1 MRIVCLGAGGIGG
14 YFGGRLVEAQSADV
28 SFIVRPNRKQQLER
42 DGLVVESPLG
52 DFTVKVDAVL
62 SDEVRAPAD
71 VVLLTCKA
79 YDLDSAIAS
88 IKPAVGENTAILPLL
103 NGMSHLDTLNAEFGK
118 HRVLGG
124 LAGIAITLLPDG
136 RIKHMNDWGMITFGE
151 QDGAMSPRV
160 TALQAALDATKG
172 TTVTATPE
180 IMQKM
185 WEKLVFLSTLAAM
198 TTLMRANVGE
208 IARAPCGVDLML
220 ELLKRT
226 ASIALAEGFPMPD
239 AYMERNRRLLD
250 DPESTLT
257 ASMLRD
263 LERGGPVEADHVVGY
278 LLNKARAH
286 GIDDT
291 LHRVAYANLKAYEQ
305 RRAAGRLLSV

>member
-14 YFGGRLVEAQSADV
+14 YFGGRLVEAKSADV
-28 SFIVRPNRKQQLER
+28 SFIVRPNRKQQLDR
-42 DGLVVESPLG
+42 DGLKIESPLG
-52 DFTVKVDAVL
+52 DLAVKVDAVL
-62 SDEVRAPAD
+62 SEDIKAPAD

-103 NGMSHLDTLNAEFGK
+103 NGMSHLDRLNAEFGK
-118 HRVLGG
+118 QRVLGG

-136 RIKHMNDWGMITFGE
+136 RIKHMNDWSVITFGE
-151 QDGAMSPRV
+151 QDGTMSPRV
-160 TALQAALDATKG
+160 SALQAALDATKG

-185 WEKLVFLSTLAAM
+185 WEKLVFLSTLAGM

-208 IARAPCGVDLML
+208 IARAPSGVDLMMD
-220 ELLKRT
+220 LLDRT
-226 ASIALAEGFPMPD
+226 ARISEAEGYPMPEP
-239 AYMERNRRLLD
+239 YMERNRRLLD
-250 DPESTLT
+250 DPQSTLT

-278 LLNKARAH
+278 LLDKARAH

-291 LHRVAYANLKAYEQ
+291 LHRVIYAGLKAYEQ
-305 RRAAGRLLSV
+305 RRAAGRL

>member
-172 TTVTATPE
+172 ATVTATPE

-220 ELLKRT
+220 ELLNRT
-226 ASIALAEGFPMPD
+226 ASIALAEGFPMPE
-239 AYMERNRRLLD
+239 AYMERNRSLLD

-263 LERGGPVEADHVVGY
+263 LERGGPVEADHVIGY

-305 RRAAGRLLSV
+305 RRAAGRL